1 MEMKAV
7 EKLQNETAREYAFR
21 AITDN
26 IVSLDL
32 APGTAVSE
40 NEISAFLGVSRTPV
54 RESIQE
60 LHKAAIIEIYPQ
72 RGSSVSLIDSQYVE
86 EAVFM
91 RRVLDMAVIEEACEL
106 ATADDIRVM
115 EDNIALQEFYL
126 GSNATDKIYDLDNE
140 FHRMIYTAAKKET
153 IYSMQKTIM
162 IHFDRVRTL
171 SMLAVKDKKI
181 VNDHHLMLEAIK
193 DKNKAEARALV
204 EKHLNRYRV
213 DQKELIK
220 KYPQYFK
227 TE

>member
-1 MEMKAV
+1 MRSV

-21 AITDN
+21 AITEN
-26 IVSLDL
+26 IISLDL

-40 NEISAFLGVSRTPV
+40 NEISGFLGVSRTPV

-86 EAVFM
+86 EAVFL
-91 RRVLDMAVIEEACEL
+91 RRVLDTAVIEEACDL
-106 ATADDIRVM
+106 ATEEDIRQM

-126 GSNATDKIYDLDNE
+126 TSNATDKIYSLDNA
-140 FHRMIYTAAKKET
+140 FHHMIYAAAKKET

-162 IHFDRVRTL
+162 IHFDRIRTL

-181 VNDHHLMLEAIK
+181 VNDHRLMLNAIIAR
-193 DKNKAEARALV
+193 DKAEARTLV

-213 DQKELIK
+213 DQEELIK